1 MPFDNEE
8 FEKEFEKELIP
19 SQPLYGKMA
28 LYLDEKYRKIGFSL
42 TQDEHFIYLS
52 RTGIA
57 VPWVYSAHGT
67 SMERIYKEID
77 DIISKGK

>member
-8 FEKEFEKELIP
+8 FEKVLTS
-19 SQPLYGKMA
+19 SQPLYGKMV
-28 LYLDEKYRKIGFSL
+28 LYLDEKYRKLGFSL

-52 RTGIA
+52 RTGHA

-67 SMERIYKEID
+67 SMDRIRKEID
-77 DIISKGK
+77 DILAKGK